1 MFVLFLPIF
10 MVDTKILYSYNFVAS
25 LELQCFKNF
34 KLSLC
39 DYSDISILIKGTIS
53 VASTAD
59 AKIVPHLKNFMTEID
74 NTQVDN
80 VQDIDVVRSK
90 YNLSEYNNNY

>member
-39 DYSDISILIKGTIS
+39 DYSDISILIKETIS

-59 AKIVPHLKNFMTEID
+59 AKIGPHLKNFITEIG

-90 YNLSEYNNNY
+90 CNLLEYNNNY

>member
-1 MFVLFLPIF
+1 ML
-10 MVDTKILYSYNFVAS
+10 
-25 LELQCFKNF
+25 

-59 AKIVPHLKNFMTEID
+59 AKIVVHLKNFITEID
-74 NTQVDN
+74 NTKVDN

-90 YNLSEYNNNY
+90 YNLLEYNNNYWKTSGSSFQYCR